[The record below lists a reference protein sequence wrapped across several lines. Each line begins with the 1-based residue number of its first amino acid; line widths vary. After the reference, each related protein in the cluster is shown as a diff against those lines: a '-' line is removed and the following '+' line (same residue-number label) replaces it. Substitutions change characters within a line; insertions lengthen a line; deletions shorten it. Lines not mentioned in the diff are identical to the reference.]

1 MALGKRREFE
11 VFTLSFL
18 DCICCGFGA
27 IILLLVLT
35 DIGQPIVIER
45 SEKDLKQQILDLQRQ
60 LFDLRGETEVLNRE
74 LLGRTKTLTTEQ
86 QKAAALAGDLSKIRG
101 EFKASKGEASVTNV
115 VETELVAAHQT
126 LTAEMQ
132 RLLKNAPK
140 KIDTV
145 PAVGGI
151 PVDSE
156 WIIFVIDTSGSMQAD
171 NWENAQNVLKEILD
185 IYPKVKG
192 LQVLDDEGK
201 PMFSSTK
208 GQWLQDTAAQRAKI
222 IATMAN
228 WKAYS
233 NSSPVEG
240 IGAAVQGWWAADKKI
255 SVYVIGDDFTGS
267 SIEAALQAVRK
278 YNPVDRQGRHKIRIH
293 AIGMPDGPSSPPF
306 INQRFSA
313 LMRAMC
319 DDNEGTFVGLT
330 IGGAKCAMQVD
341 VFGAPR
347 CINEG

>member
-1 MALGKRREFE
+1 MPIGKRREFE

-35 DIGQPIVIER
+35 DVGQPIVIER
-45 SEKDLKQQILDLQRQ
+45 SEKDLNGQIDALQRQ
-60 LFDLRGETEVLNRE
+60 LFDLRGETDILNRE
-74 LLGRTKTLTTEQ
+74 MQGRIKERDSEKL
-86 QKAAALAGDLSKIRG
+86 KATVLAGDLSKIRG
-101 EFKASKGEASVTNV
+101 EFKASMGDAAVANK
-115 VETELVAAHQT
+115 VEQELVSVHQT

-156 WIIFVIDTSGSMQAD
+156 WIIFVVDTSGSMQAD
-171 NWENAQNVLKEILD
+171 NWENAQMVMKEILD

-192 LQVLDDEGK
+192 LQILDDEGK
-201 PMFSSTK
+201 PMFASQK
-208 GQWLQDTAAQRAKI
+208 GQWMQDTPAQRAKI
-222 IATMAN
+222 ISAMVN

-255 SVYVIGDDFTGS
+255 SVYVIGDDFTGG
-267 SIEAALQAVRK
+267 SIEAALAAVRK
-278 YNPVDRQGRHKIRIH
+278 YNPVDRQGRHRIRIH
-293 AIGMPDGPSSPPF
+293 AIGMPDGPNSPPF
-306 INQRFSA
+306 INSRFAA

-330 IGGAKCAMQVD
+330 IGGPSCPIKID
-341 VFGAPR
+341 VLGTPR
-347 CINEG
+347 CVS

>member
-1 MALGKRREFE
+1 MAIGKRREFE

-35 DIGQPIVIER
+35 DVGQPIVIER
-45 SEKDLKQQILDLQRQ
+45 SEKDLKGQIDALQRQ
-60 LFDLRGETEVLNRE
+60 LFDLRGETEILNRE
-74 LLGRTKTLTTEQ
+74 LQGRVKEKDAEK
-86 QKAAALAGDLSKIRG
+86 QKAAILAGDLSKIRG
-101 EFKASKGEASVTNV
+101 EFKASMGDAAVANK
-115 VETELVAAHQT
+115 VEQELVAVYQT
-126 LTAEMQ
+126 LTAEQ
-132 RLLKNAPK
+132 ARLLKNAPK
-140 KIDTV
+140 RIDTT

-171 NWENAQNVLKEILD
+171 NWENAQMVMKEILD

-201 PMFSSTK
+201 PLFASTK
-208 GQWLQDTAAQRAKI
+208 GQWLQDTPAQRAKI
-222 IATMAN
+222 ISTMVN
-228 WKAYS
+228 WKPYS

-240 IGAAVQGWWAADKKI
+240 IGAAVQGWWSADKKI

-267 SIEAALQAVRK
+267 SVEAALAAVRK
-278 YNPVDRQGRHKIRIH
+278 YNPVDRMGRHRIRIH

-306 INQRFSA
+306 INQRFSV

-330 IGGAKCAMQVD
+330 VGGPSCAVSID
-341 VFGAPR
+341 VLGQPR
-347 CINEG
+347 CVGS

>member
-35 DIGQPIVIER
+35 DVGQPIVIER
-45 SEKDLKQQILDLQRQ
+45 SEKDLKGQIDALQRQ
-60 LFDLRGETEVLNRE
+60 LFDLRGETDILNRE
-74 LLGRTKTLTTEQ
+74 LKGRTREKDAELL
-86 QKAAALAGDLSKIRG
+86 KASILAGDLSKIRG
-101 EFKASKGEASVTNV
+101 EFKASEGDAAVANK
-115 VETELVAAHQT
+115 VEQELVAVHQT

-156 WIIFVIDTSGSMQAD
+156 WIIFVIDTSGSMQSD
-171 NWENAQNVLKEILD
+171 NWENAQMVLKEILD
-185 IYPKVKG
+185 IYPRVKG
-192 LQVLDDEGK
+192 LQILDDEGK
-201 PMFSSTK
+201 PMFPSSK
-208 GQWLQDTAAQRAKI
+208 GQWLQDTPAQRAQI
-222 IATMAN
+222 VARFTE

-255 SVYVIGDDFTGS
+255 SVYVIGDDFTGG
-267 SIEAALQAVRK
+267 SIEAALAAVRK
-278 YNPVDRQGRHKIRIH
+278 YNPVDARGRHRIRIH
-293 AIGMPDGPSSPPF
+293 AIGMPDGPNSPPF
-306 INQRFSA
+306 INSRFAA

-330 IGGAKCAMQVD
+330 LNGPGCVIKVD
-341 VFGAPR
+341 VLGQPR
-347 CINEG
+347 CVGS

>member
-1 MALGKRREFE
+1 VALGKRREFE

-35 DIGQPIVIER
+35 DVGQPIVIER
-45 SEKDLKQQILDLQRQ
+45 SERDLKGQIDALQRQ
-60 LFDLRGETEVLNRE
+60 LFELRGETDILNRE
-74 LLGRTKTLTTEQ
+74 LQGRVKDKDSEQ
-86 QKAAALAGDLSKIRG
+86 RRAAILAGDLSKIRG
-101 EFKASKGEASVTNV
+101 EFKASEGDAAVANK
-115 VETELVAAHQT
+115 VEQELVAVYQT
-126 LTAEMQ
+126 LTAEQ
-132 RLLKNAPK
+132 ARLMKNVPK

-145 PAVGGI
+145 AAVGGI

-156 WIIFVIDTSGSMQAD
+156 WIIFVVDTSGSMQAD
-171 NWENAQNVLKEILD
+171 NWENAQMVMREILD

-192 LQVLDDEGK
+192 LQILDDEGK
-201 PMFSSTK
+201 PMFPSTK
-208 GQWLQDTAAQRAKI
+208 GQWLQDTPAQRAKI
-222 IATMAN
+222 VSQMVN

-255 SVYVIGDDFTGS
+255 SVYVIGDDFTGG
-267 SIEAALQAVRK
+267 SIEAALSAVRK
-278 YNPVDRQGRHKIRIH
+278 YNPVDARGRHRIRIH
-293 AIGMPDGPSSPPF
+293 AIGMPDGPNSPPF
-306 INQRFSA
+306 INSRFAA

-330 IGGAKCAMQVD
+330 VGGPGCAVKID
-341 VFGAPR
+341 VLGTPR
-347 CINEG
+347 CVS

>member
-1 MALGKRREFE
+1 MHKRREFE

-35 DIGQPIVIER
+35 DVGQPIVIER
-45 SEKDLKQQILDLQRQ
+45 SEKDLKGQIDALQRQ
-60 LFDLRGETEVLNRE
+60 LFDLRGETDMLNRE
-74 LLGRTKTLTTEQ
+74 LQGRIKVKTTEEL
-86 QKAAALAGDLSKIRG
+86 KISALAGDLSKIRG
-101 EFKASKGEASVTNV
+101 EFKASKGEASVTNI

-140 KIDTV
+140 RIDQV
-145 PAVGGI
+145 AAVGGI

-156 WIIFVIDTSGSMQAD
+156 YVIFCIDTSGSMQTD
-171 NWENAQNVLKEILD
+171 NWENAQNVMKEILD

-192 LQVLDDEGK
+192 IQVLDDEGK
-201 PMFSSTK
+201 PMFASTK
-208 GQWLQDTAAQRAKI
+208 GQWLQDSPVQRAKI
-222 IATMAN
+222 MSTMVN
-228 WKAYS
+228 WKPYS

-240 IGAAVQGWWAADKKI
+240 IGAAVQGWWSADKKI
-255 SVYVIGDDFTGS
+255 SVYVIGDDFTGG
-267 SIEAALQAVRK
+267 SIEAALAAVRK
-278 YNPVDRQGRHKIRIH
+278 YNPVDRQGRHRVRIH
-293 AIGMPDGPSSPPF
+293 AIGMPDGPNSPPF
-306 INQRFSA
+306 INARFAA

-330 IGGAKCAMQVD
+330 IGGPSCAVKVD
-341 VFGAPR
+341 VLGSPR
-347 CINEG
+347 CIS

>member
-1 MALGKRREFE
+1 
-11 VFTLSFL
+11 
-18 DCICCGFGA
+18 
-27 IILLLVLT
+27 
-35 DIGQPIVIER
+35 
-45 SEKDLKQQILDLQRQ
+45 
-60 LFDLRGETEVLNRE
+60 
-74 LLGRTKTLTTEQ
+74 
-86 QKAAALAGDLSKIRG
+86 
-101 EFKASKGEASVTNV
+101 V
-115 VETELVAAHQT
+115 V
-126 LTAEMQ
+126 
-132 RLLKNAPK
+132 
-140 KIDTV
+140 
-145 PAVGGI
+145 
-151 PVDSE
+151 
-156 WIIFVIDTSGSMQAD
+156 DTSGSMQAD
-171 NWENAQNVLKEILD
+171 NWENAQNVMKEILD

-192 LQVLDDEGK
+192 LQILDDEGK

-208 GQWLQDTAAQRAKI
+208 GQWLQDTPAQRAKI
-222 IATMAN
+222 LSTMIN

-341 VFGAPR
+341 VFGQPR

>member
-1 MALGKRREFE
+1 MPIGKRREFE

-35 DIGQPIVIER
+35 DVGQPIVIER
-45 SEKDLKQQILDLQRQ
+45 SERDLKGQIDALQRQ
-60 LFDLRGETEVLNRE
+60 LFDLRGETDILNRE
-74 LLGRTKTLTTEQ
+74 MQGRIKERDAEKI
-86 QKAAALAGDLSKIRG
+86 KASVLAGDLSRIRG
-101 EFKASKGEASVTNV
+101 EFKASHGDAAVANK
-115 VETELVAAHQT
+115 VEQELVAVHQT

-132 RLLKNAPK
+132 RLPRNAPK

-156 WIIFVIDTSGSMQAD
+156 WIIFVVDTSGSMQAD
-171 NWENAQNVLKEILD
+171 NWDNAQFVMKEILD

-192 LQVLDDEGK
+192 LQILDDEGK
-201 PMFSSTK
+201 PMFASTR
-208 GQWLQDTAAQRAKI
+208 GQWMQDTPAQRAKI
-222 IATMAN
+222 ISAMVN

-255 SVYVIGDDFTGS
+255 SVYVIGDDFTGG
-267 SIEAALQAVRK
+267 SIEAALAAVRK
-278 YNPVDRQGRHKIRIH
+278 YNPVDRQGRHRIRIH
-293 AIGMPDGPSSPPF
+293 AIGMPDGPNSPPF
-306 INQRFSA
+306 INSRFAA

-330 IGGAKCAMQVD
+330 VGGPSCPIKID
-341 VFGAPR
+341 VLGTPR
-347 CINEG
+347 CVS

>member
-1 MALGKRREFE
+1 MAIGKRREFE

-35 DIGQPIVIER
+35 DVGQPIVIER
-45 SEKDLKQQILDLQRQ
+45 SEKDLKGQIDALQRQ
-60 LFDLRGETEVLNRE
+60 LFDLRGETDVLNRE
-74 LLGRTKTLTTEQ
+74 LQGRVKELDSDKL
-86 QKAAALAGDLSKIRG
+86 KAAVLAGDLSKIKG
-101 EFKASKGEASVTNV
+101 EFKASIGEASVTNK
-115 VETELVAAHQT
+115 VEQELVAVHQT

-140 KIDTV
+140 RIDTV
-145 PAVGGI
+145 TAVGGI

-171 NWENAQNVLKEILD
+171 NWENMQATVREILD

-192 LQVLDDEGK
+192 MQVLDDEGK
-201 PMFSSTK
+201 PLFPSTK
-208 GQWLQDTAAQRAKI
+208 GQWMQDSPAQRAKI
-222 IATMAN
+222 QSAMVN

-255 SVYVIGDDFTGS
+255 SVYVIGDDFTGG
-267 SIEAALQAVRK
+267 SIEAALAAVRK
-278 YNPVDRQGRHKIRIH
+278 YNPVDRQGRHRIRIH
-293 AIGMPDGPSSPPF
+293 AIGMPDGPNSPPF
-306 INQRFSA
+306 INSRFAA

-330 IGGAKCAMQVD
+330 VGGPSCAVSID
-341 VFGAPR
+341 VLGSPR
-347 CINEG
+347 CVGS

>member
-1 MALGKRREFE
+1 MPIGKRREFE

-35 DIGQPIVIER
+35 DVGRPIVIER
-45 SEKDLKQQILDLQRQ
+45 SEKDLKGQIDALQRQ
-60 LFDLRGETEVLNRE
+60 LFDLRGETEILNRE
-74 LLGRTKTLTTEQ
+74 MQGRIKERDAEQ
-86 QKAAALAGDLSKIRG
+86 LKAAVLAGDLSKIRG
-101 EFKASKGEASVTNV
+101 EFKASEGDAAVANK
-115 VETELVAAHQT
+115 VEQELVAVHQT
-126 LTAEMQ
+126 LTAEQ
-132 RLLKNAPK
+132 TRLLKNAPK
-140 KIDTV
+140 RIDTV

-171 NWENAQNVLKEILD
+171 NWENAANVLREILD

-192 LQVLDDEGK
+192 MQVLDDEGK
-201 PMFSSTK
+201 PMFPTPK
-208 GQWLQDTAAQRAKI
+208 GSWMQDTPAQRAKI
-222 IATMAN
+222 MSAFVN

-255 SVYVIGDDFTGS
+255 SVYVIGDDFTGG
-267 SIEAALQAVRK
+267 SIEAALSAVRK
-278 YNPVDRQGRHKIRIH
+278 YNPMDRQGRHRIRIH
-293 AIGMPDGPSSPPF
+293 AIGMPDGPNSPPF
-306 INQRFSA
+306 INSRFAA

-319 DDNEGTFVGLT
+319 DENEGTFVGLT
-330 IGGAKCAMQVD
+330 IGGPSCAIKID
-341 VFGAPR
+341 VLGTPR
-347 CINEG
+347 CVS

>member
-1 MALGKRREFE
+1 MHKRREFE

-35 DIGQPIVIER
+35 DVGQPIVIER
-45 SEKDLKQQILDLQRQ
+45 SEKDLKGQIDALQRQ
-60 LFDLRGETEVLNRE
+60 LFDLRGETDMLNRE
-74 LLGRTKTLTTEQ
+74 LQGRIKEKTTEEL
-86 QKAAALAGDLSKIRG
+86 KISALAGDLSKIRG
-101 EFKASKGEASVTNV
+101 EFKASKGEASVTNI

-140 KIDTV
+140 RIDQV
-145 PAVGGI
+145 AAVGGI

-156 WIIFVIDTSGSMQAD
+156 YVIFCIDTSGSMQTD
-171 NWENAQNVLKEILD
+171 NWENAQNVMKEILD

-192 LQVLDDEGK
+192 IQVLDDEGK
-201 PMFSSTK
+201 PMFANTK
-208 GQWLQDTAAQRAKI
+208 GQWLQDSPAQRAKI
-222 IATMAN
+222 MSTMVN
-228 WKAYS
+228 WKPYS

-255 SVYVIGDDFTGS
+255 SVYVIGDDFTGG
-267 SIEAALQAVRK
+267 SIEAALAAVRK
-278 YNPVDRQGRHKIRIH
+278 YNPVDRQGRHRVRIH
-293 AIGMPDGPSSPPF
+293 AIGMPDGPNSPPF
-306 INQRFSA
+306 INARFAA

-330 IGGAKCAMQVD
+330 IGGPSCAVKVD
-341 VFGAPR
+341 VLGSPR
-347 CINEG
+347 CIS

>member
-1 MALGKRREFE
+1 MPIGKRREFE

-35 DIGQPIVIER
+35 DVGQPIVIER
-45 SEKDLKQQILDLQRQ
+45 SEKDLKGQIDALQRQ
-60 LFDLRGETEVLNRE
+60 LFDLRGETDVLNRE
-74 LLGRTKTLTTEQ
+74 MQGRIQERDNEKL
-86 QKAAALAGDLSKIRG
+86 KAAILAGDLSKIRG
-101 EFKASKGEASVTNV
+101 EFKASIGEATVTNK
-115 VETELVAAHQT
+115 VEQELVALYQT
-126 LTAEMQ
+126 LTAEQQ
-132 RLLKNAPK
+132 RLMKNAPK
-140 KIDTV
+140 RIDTV

-171 NWENAQNVLKEILD
+171 NWENAQMVMKEILD

-192 LQVLDDEGK
+192 LQILDDEGK
-201 PMFSSTK
+201 PLFPSTK
-208 GQWLQDTAAQRAKI
+208 GQWLQDTPAQRAKTLS
-222 IATMAN
+222 AMVN

-255 SVYVIGDDFTGS
+255 SVYVIGDDFTGG
-267 SIEAALQAVRK
+267 SIEAALSAVRK
-278 YNPVDRQGRHKIRIH
+278 YNPVDRQGRHRIRIH
-293 AIGMPDGPSSPPF
+293 AIGMPDGPNSPPF
-306 INQRFSA
+306 INSRFAA

-330 IGGAKCAMQVD
+330 VGGPNCAIQID
-341 VFGAPR
+341 VLGTPR
-347 CINEG
+347 CVS

>member
-1 MALGKRREFE
+1 MAIGKRREFE

-35 DIGQPIVIER
+35 DVGQPIVIER
-45 SEKDLKQQILDLQRQ
+45 SEKDLKGQIDALQRQ
-60 LFDLRGETEVLNRE
+60 LFDLRGETE
-74 LLGRTKTLTTEQ
+74 K
-86 QKAAALAGDLSKIRG
+86 QKAAILAGDLSKIRG
-101 EFKASKGEASVTNV
+101 EFKASMGDAAVANK
-115 VETELVAAHQT
+115 VEQELVAVYQT
-126 LTAEMQ
+126 LTAEQ
-132 RLLKNAPK
+132 ARLLKNAPK
-140 KIDTV
+140 RIDTT

-171 NWENAQNVLKEILD
+171 NWENAQMVMKEILD

-201 PMFSSTK
+201 PLFASTK
-208 GQWLQDTAAQRAKI
+208 GQWLQDTSAQRAKI
-222 IATMAN
+222 LSTMVN

-240 IGAAVQGWWAADKKI
+240 IGAAVQGWWSADKKI

-341 VFGAPR
+341 VFGQPR

>member
-1 MALGKRREFE
+1 MPLGKRREFE

-35 DIGQPIVIER
+35 DVGQPIVIER
-45 SEKDLKQQILDLQRQ
+45 SEKDLKGQIDDLQRQ
-60 LFDLRGETEVLNRE
+60 LFELRGETEVLNRE
-74 LLGRTKTLTTEQ
+74 MQGRVKFLNEEQ
-86 QKAAALAGDLSKIRG
+86 RKAAQLAGDLSKIRG
-101 EFKASKGEASVTNV
+101 EFKASIGEASVTNK
-115 VETELVAAHQT
+115 VEQELVAVHQT

-140 KIDTV
+140 RIDTV

-156 WIIFVIDTSGSMQAD
+156 WIIFVVDTSGSMQAD
-171 NWENAQNVLKEILD
+171 NWENAQMVMKEILD

-192 LQVLDDEGK
+192 LQILDDEGK
-201 PMFSSTK
+201 PMFPSTK
-208 GQWLQDTAAQRAKI
+208 GQWLQDSPTQRAKI
-222 IATMAN
+222 TSAMVN

-255 SVYVIGDDFTGS
+255 SVYVIGDDFTGG
-267 SIEAALQAVRK
+267 SIEAALAAVRK
-278 YNPVDRQGRHKIRIH
+278 YNPVDRQGRHRIRIH
-293 AIGMPDGPSSPPF
+293 AIGMPDGPNSPPF
-306 INQRFSA
+306 INSRFAA

-330 IGGAKCAMQVD
+330 IGGPSCAVKID
-341 VFGAPR
+341 VLGQPR
-347 CINEG
+347 CIS

>member
-1 MALGKRREFE
+1 MSASPSSSSAAKRISR
-11 VFTLSFL
+11 
-18 DCICCGFGA
+18 G
-27 IILLLVLT
+27 
-35 DIGQPIVIER
+35 R
-45 SEKDLKQQILDLQRQ
+45 STPCSASCSSCAARPKSSTARCRDAPRCA
-60 LFDLRGETEVLNRE
+60 
-74 LLGRTKTLTTEQ
+74 TTEQ
-86 QKAAALAGDLSKIRG
+86 LKAAALAGDLSKIRG
-101 EFKASKGEASVTNV
+101 EFKASKGDATVANI

-140 KIDTV
+140 KIDTM

-171 NWENAQNVLKEILD
+171 NWENAQNVMKEILD

-192 LQVLDDEGK
+192 LQILDDEGK
-201 PMFSSTK
+201 PMFPSSK
-208 GQWLQDTAAQRAKI
+208 GQWLQDTPAQRTKI
-222 IATMAN
+222 LSTMVN
-228 WKAYS
+228 WKPYS

-255 SVYVIGDDFTGS
+255 SVYVIGDDFTGG
-267 SIEAALQAVRK
+267 SIEAALSAVRK
-278 YNPVDRQGRHKIRIH
+278 YNPMDRQGRHRIRIH

-306 INQRFSA
+306 INSRFAA

-330 IGGAKCAMQVD
+330 IGGASCAIKID
-341 VFGAPR
+341 VLGQPR
-347 CINEG
+347 CIS

>member
-1 MALGKRREFE
+1 MPIGKRREFE

-35 DIGQPIVIER
+35 DVGQPIVIER
-45 SEKDLKQQILDLQRQ
+45 SEKDLKGQIDALQRQ
-60 LFDLRGETEVLNRE
+60 LFDLRGETDILNRE
-74 LLGRTKTLTTEQ
+74 MQGRTKERDAEKT
-86 QKAAALAGDLSKIRG
+86 KAAMLAGDLSKIRG
-101 EFKASKGEASVTNV
+101 EFKASMGDAAVANK
-115 VETELVAAHQT
+115 VEQELVSVHQT

-156 WIIFVIDTSGSMQAD
+156 WIIFVVDTSGSMQAD
-171 NWENAQNVLKEILD
+171 NWENAQMVMKEILD

-192 LQVLDDEGK
+192 LQILDDEGK
-201 PMFSSTK
+201 PMFPSSK
-208 GQWLQDTAAQRAKI
+208 GQWLQDSAAQRAKI
-222 IATMAN
+222 NSAMVN

-255 SVYVIGDDFTGS
+255 SVYVIGDDFTGG
-267 SIEAALQAVRK
+267 SIEAALSAVRK
-278 YNPVDRQGRHKIRIH
+278 YNPIDRQGRHRIRIH
-293 AIGMPDGPSSPPF
+293 AIGMPDGPNSPPF
-306 INQRFSA
+306 INSRFAA

-330 IGGAKCAMQVD
+330 IGGPSCAIKID
-341 VFGAPR
+341 VLGTPTVR
-347 CINEG
+347 

>member
-1 MALGKRREFE
+1 MAIGKRREFE

-35 DIGQPIVIER
+35 DVGRPIVIER
-45 SEKDLKQQILDLQRQ
+45 SEKDLKGQIDALQRQ
-60 LFDLRGETEVLNRE
+60 LFDLRGETEILNRE
-74 LLGRTKTLTTEQ
+74 LQGRIKEKDSEQ
-86 QKAAALAGDLSKIRG
+86 NKAAILAGDLSKIRG
-101 EFKASKGEASVTNV
+101 EFKASMGDAAVANK
-115 VETELVAAHQT
+115 VEQELVAVYQT
-126 LTAEMQ
+126 LTAEQ
-132 RLLKNAPK
+132 ARLLKNAPK
-140 KIDTV
+140 RIDTT

-201 PMFSSTK
+201 PLFASTK
-208 GQWLQDTAAQRAKI
+208 GQWLQDTPAQRAKTLS
-222 IATMAN
+222 AMVN

-255 SVYVIGDDFTGS
+255 SVYVIGDDFTGG
-267 SIEAALQAVRK
+267 SIEAALSAVRK
-278 YNPVDRQGRHKIRIH
+278 YNPVDRQGRHRIRIH
-293 AIGMPDGPSSPPF
+293 AIGMPDGPNSPPF
-306 INQRFSA
+306 INSRFAA

-330 IGGAKCAMQVD
+330 VGGPSCAIKID
-341 VFGAPR
+341 VLGTPR
-347 CINEG
+347 CVS